1 MPSSEPARGVAS
13 PPAFLTIKN
22 PSGAQTQIRLE
33 PLPFRMGRHGDN
45 ELVLRD
51 SRASRHHA
59 QIGFEAGHYVLE
71 DLKSSYGV
79 FVNGQRV
86 EKRKLRT
93 SDRIEFGFPDSYQV
107 MFSLGNLPVSPKQDK
122 LAVPAELAGGTNLGK
137 LRAMLEVARAL
148 QTSLSTDDVLAAVV
162 EAALAV
168 TGCERGFLLLR
179 QGDDLDIRVA
189 RAKNTPLASTDLR
202 VPTRLL
208 MRALNQRKDFLSM
221 NFDPATE
228 AAGTIADLELLSVVC
243 VPLVRIRAGSPE
255 ATAGFNPADDT
266 VGLLYMDSRLR
277 NADLSSGGRELLTT
291 LALEA
296 STVLEN
302 ARLLE
307 EQWAR
312 QRMEEELRV
321 ARRIQENLAPRTLP
335 ETGWFRAAAS
345 SVPSLQ
351 VGGDYLDVREMHA
364 YCWTAIVADVSGKG
378 VGAALLASLL
388 QGMFLAAPFTRLS
401 MEEMMFRV
409 NRFLN
414 DRTGGEQYATL
425 FYCTVEASGLMRWV
439 NAGHPPPL
447 LIRAKGNIEP
457 LSANG
462 VPVGMLG
469 ESVYPVE
476 EYRLEPGDKLLVY
489 SDGITEARNL
499 AGEFFGSARM
509 QSTICAGTGQNCR
522 QLHAAIRGAV
532 EDFTQGAPQTD
543 DMSLAVIEY
552 RPE

>member
-1 MPSSEPARGVAS
+1 MPSSEPARGLAA
-13 PPAFLTIKN
+13 PPAYLTVKS
-22 PSGAQTQIRLE
+22 PSGAQTHLRLE
-33 PLPFRMGRHGDN
+33 PLPFRIGRHGDN

-59 QIGFEAGHYVLE
+59 RIAFDAGQYVLE

-79 FVNGQRV
+79 FVNGQRT
-86 EKRKLRT
+86 ERRRLRN
-93 SDRIEFGFPDSYQV
+93 SDRIEFGFPDSYQLV
-107 MFSLGNLPVSPKQDK
+107 FSLGEMPVPPKPDK
-122 LAVPAELAGGTNLGK
+122 PAVPAELAGGTNLGK
-137 LRAMLEVARAL
+137 LRAMLELARAL
-148 QTSLSTDDVLAAVV
+148 QNSLSTDDVLAAVV

-179 QGDDLDIRVA
+179 QGDDLEIRVA
-189 RAKNTPLASTDLR
+189 RARNAPLASADLR

-221 NFDPATE
+221 NFDPAAET
-228 AAGTIADLELLSVVC
+228 AGTIADLELRSVVC

-255 ATAGFNPADDT
+255 ATAGFHPATDT

-277 NADLSSGGRELLTT
+277 NADLSSSGRELLTT

-312 QRMEEELRV
+312 QRMEQELRI
-321 ARRIQENLAPRTLP
+321 ARQIQENLAPRMLP
-335 ETGWFRAAAS
+335 QTGWFRAAAS
-345 SVPSLQ
+345 SLPSLQ

-364 YCWTAIVADVSGKG
+364 YCWAAIIVDVSGKG

-414 DRTGGEQYATL
+414 ERTGGEQYATV

-447 LIRAKGNIEP
+447 LIRANGGIES
-457 LSANG
+457 LEANG

-476 EYRLEPGDKLLVY
+476 ECRLERADKVVVY
-489 SDGITEARNL
+489 SDGITEARNR
-499 AGEFFGSARM
+499 AGEFFGMGRLRSIVRA
-509 QSTICAGTGQNCR
+509 IPEYNCR
-522 QLHAAIRGAV
+522 ELHAAIVAAV
-532 EDFTQGAPQTD
+532 EDFTQGAPQGD
-543 DMSLAVIEY
+543 DVSLAVIEY
-552 RPE
+552 SPE

>member
-1 MPSSEPARGVAS
+1 MPSSEPARSAA
-13 PPAFLTIKN
+13 PRPAFLTVRN
-22 PSGAQTQIRLE
+22 PSGAQTQIKLE
-33 PLPFRMGRHGDN
+33 SLPFRMGRLGDN

-59 QIGFEAGHYVLE
+59 RIAFEAGHYVLE
-71 DLKSSYGV
+71 DLQSSYGV
-79 FVNGQRV
+79 FVNGQKV

-107 MFSLGNLPVSPKQDK
+107 VFTLGEMPVPPKQDK
-122 LAVPAELAGGTNLGK
+122 PAVPAELAGGTNLGK

-148 QTSLSTDDVLAAVV
+148 QTSRSTDDVLAAVV

-189 RAKNTPLASTDLR
+189 RARNAPLAGADLR

-221 NFDPATE
+221 NFDPAE
-228 AAGTIADLELLSVVC
+228 AAGTIADLELMSVVC
-243 VPLVRIRAGSPE
+243 VPLVRIRTGAPE
-255 ATAGFNPADDT
+255 ATAGFHRADDT

-277 NADLSSGGRELLTT
+277 NADLSSSGRELLTT

-321 ARRIQENLAPRTLP
+321 ARRIQENLAPRALP
-335 ETGWFRAAAS
+335 ETGWLRAAAS
-345 SVPSLQ
+345 SVPSLE

-364 YCWTAIVADVSGKG
+364 YCWAVIVADVSGKG

-401 MEEMMFRV
+401 MEEMMFRA

-414 DRTGGEQYATL
+414 DRTEGDQYATL
-425 FYCTVEASGLMRWV
+425 FYCTVEASGLTRWV

-447 LIRAKGNIEP
+447 LVRAGGGIEP
-457 LSANG
+457 LGANG
-462 VPVGMLG
+462 VPVGMLDD
-469 ESVYPVE
+469 SVYPVE
-476 EYRLEPGDKLLVY
+476 ECTLQPGDKLLVY
-489 SDGITEARNL
+489 SDGITEARNR
-499 AGEFFGSARM
+499 AGEFFGTARM
-509 QSTICAGTGQNCR
+509 KS
-522 QLHAAIRGAV
+522 AIRAGQSCQELHSAIRSAV
-532 EDFTQGAPQTD
+532 DDFTQGAPQND